1 MRLLAL
7 VSVFSLIVAQPCL
20 LPCINL
26 GLCVGL
32 HVGEA
37 LTGLHTTE
45 HWPPCAI
52 KAPSS
57 SVA

>member
-1 MRLLAL
+1 MRPLAL

-26 GLCVGL
+26 GLCVG
-32 HVGEA
+32 EA